1 MADEIAQ
8 VVEMEYKGVEYLFKG
23 TKAAIAAMI
32 SAAKAF
38 HEWKVEQNM
47 KKPGN
52 RSWSDLQNLSEG
64 TPPILEFPREM
75 FEERVVGTN
84 KDGTPI
90 MKSDFDLYCE
100 AHDLRYC
107 IMPDLNPE
115 DDYIPI
121 AVPTQDMG
129 IHQEQIKAVMNR
141 RIKSEEDKDK
151 DYDEKI
157 AALKEKIATA
167 GAEKDAAEAEL
178 KMLELGKSQNME
190 LLAESKEKLERDN
203 VLDFAE
209 YLKQGKGTYIET
221 NPELALTQENIC
233 GIVREY
239 TPYECMYPIRDES
252 LVPDSKEVF
261 YSQRG
266 SDDQIHVIKRRF
278 LEDEHGNIYSEYSV
292 RIPGESTIKRFDDR
306 GKSKEE
312 WEKEI
317 PKVLDAANF
326 LNEPTA
332 VTNSEERFLK
342 YQEFIEKN
350 FKQAP
355 TEEKGQSKEH
365 EYSSEEAKEFVESHN
380 KEAEQRR
387 DYNESFY
394 TTVAV
399 PASKV
404 MADGEQV
411 VCMELAE
418 GLVKGVVVESMDDT
432 TAKVFVKE
440 DATYSV
446 VRPDGAKK
454 EMTGAEIVA
463 EATKSAKEEFAKSM
477 ARGR

>member
-8 VVEMEYKGVEYLFKG
+8 VVEREYKGVYYAFKG
-23 TKAAIAAMI
+23 TKATIAAIVSAIKALADWQHTKYLNKSGNCDWAKMQEI
-32 SAAKAF
+32 SK
-38 HEWKVEQNM
+38 
-47 KKPGN
+47 
-52 RSWSDLQNLSEG
+52 G
-64 TPPILEFPREM
+64 TPPILEFPKEM
-75 FEERVVGTN
+75 FEEREVGKA

-100 AHDLRYC
+100 KYDLRYC
-107 IMPDLNPE
+107 IMPDLNPN
-115 DDYIPI
+115 DDYIPV
-121 AVPTQDMG
+121 AVPAQDMG

-141 RIKSEEDKDK
+141 RIQREEEKDK
-151 DYDEKI
+151 EYDVRI
-157 AALKEKIATA
+157 
-167 GAEKDAAEAEL
+167 AEL
-178 KMLELGKSQNME
+178 KERIKNADGDKKAAEEELRSLELGKSQNQE
-190 LLAESKEKLERDN
+190 LLHESKEKLEKDN

-209 YLKQGKGTYIET
+209 YLRQGKGTLMET
-221 NPELALTQENIC
+221 DPQMALTQEDIC
-233 GIVREY
+233 GIVKEY
-239 TPYECMYPIRDES
+239 TPYECMFPIRDES
-252 LVPDSKEVF
+252 LVPDSREVF
-261 YSQRG
+261 YSQRT

-326 LNEPTA
+326 LDAPTA
-332 VTNSEERFLK
+332 VTHSEERFLK

-355 TEEKGQSKEH
+355 EKEKGQSKEH

-380 KEAEQRR
+380 KEAEQRL

-394 TTVAV
+394 TTIAV

-446 VRPDGAKK
+446 VKPDGAKK

>member
-38 HEWKVEQNM
+38 HEWQVEQNM

-52 RSWSDLQNLSEG
+52 RSWSDLQKISEG
-64 TPPILEFPREM
+64 TPPILEFPKEM
-75 FEERVVGTN
+75 FEERQVGTN
-84 KDGTPI
+84 KDGSPI

-100 AHDLRYC
+100 KYDLRYC
-107 IMPDLNPE
+107 MMPDLNPE

-129 IHQEQIKAVMNR
+129 IHQEQIKSVMNR
-141 RIKSEEDKDK
+141 RIQQEEAKDK

-157 AALKEKIATA
+157 AELKEKIKTA
-167 GAEKDAAEAEL
+167 GEDKEAAEAEL
-178 KMLELGKSQNME
+178 KALELGKSQNME
-190 LLAESKEKLERDN
+190 LLEESKEKLDRDN
-203 VLDFAE
+203 ILDFAE
-209 YLKQGKGTYIET
+209 YLKQGKGTLMET
-221 NPELALTQENIC
+221 DPALALTQENIC

-239 TPYECMYPIRDES
+239 SPYECMFPIRDES

-261 YSQRG
+261 YSQRT

-278 LEDEHGNIYSEYSV
+278 LEDEQGNIYSEYSIRV
-292 RIPGESTIKRFDDR
+292 PGESTIKRFDDR
-306 GKSKEE
+306 GKTKEE

-317 PKVLDAANF
+317 PKVLDAGGF
-326 LNEPTA
+326 LDAPTA
-332 VTNSEERFLK
+332 VANSEERFLK

-350 FKQAP
+350 FKKAP
-355 TEEKGQSKEH
+355 EKDKGQSKEH
-365 EYSSEEAKEFVESHN
+365 EYSSGEAKEFVESHN
-380 KEAEQRR
+380 KENEQRQ
-387 DYNESFY
+387 DFAESFY

-446 VRPDGAKK
+446 VKPDGAQK

-463 EATKSAKEEFAKSM
+463 EATKSAREEFAKTM

>member
-23 TKAAIAAMI
+23 TKVAIAAMI
-32 SAAKAF
+32 SAAKTF
-38 HEWKVEQNM
+38 HDWKIEQDM

-52 RSWSDLQNLSEG
+52 RSWSDLQKISEG
-64 TPPILEFPREM
+64 TPPILEFPKEM
-75 FEERVVGTN
+75 FEERQIGTN
-84 KDGTPI
+84 KDGSPI

-100 AHDLRYC
+100 KYDLRYC
-107 IMPDLNPE
+107 MMPDLNPE

-129 IHQEQIKAVMNR
+129 IHQEQIKSVMNR
-141 RIKSEEDKDK
+141 RIQSEEAKDK

-157 AALKEKIATA
+157 AALKERIKTA
-167 GAEKDAAEAEL
+167 GADKEAAEAEL

-190 LLAESKEKLERDN
+190 LLEESKEKFDRDN
-203 VLDFAE
+203 ILDFAE
-209 YLKQGKGTYIET
+209 YLKQGKGTLMET
-221 NPELALTQENIC
+221 DPALALTQENIC

-239 TPYECMYPIRDES
+239 SPYECMFPIRDES

-261 YSQRG
+261 YSQRS

-278 LEDEHGNIYSEYSV
+278 LEDEQGNIYSEYSIRV
-292 RIPGESTIKRFDDR
+292 PGESTIKRFDDR
-306 GKSKEE
+306 GKTKEE

-317 PKVLDAANF
+317 PKVLDAGGF
-326 LNEPTA
+326 LDAPTA
-332 VTNSEERFLK
+332 VANSEERFLK

-355 TEEKGQSKEH
+355 EQEKGQSEEH

-380 KEAEQRR
+380 KEKEQRQ

-418 GLVKGVVVESMDDT
+418 GLVKGVVVESMDNT

-446 VRPDGAKK
+446 VKPDGAKK

-463 EATKSAKEEFAKSM
+463 EATKSAREEFAKTM

>member
-38 HEWKVEQNM
+38 HEWQVEQNM

-52 RSWSDLQNLSEG
+52 RSWSDLQKISEG
-64 TPPILEFPREM
+64 TPPILEFPKEM
-75 FEERVVGTN
+75 FEERQVGTN
-84 KDGTPI
+84 KDGSPI

-100 AHDLRYC
+100 KYDLRYC
-107 IMPDLNPE
+107 MMPDLNPE

-129 IHQEQIKAVMNR
+129 IHQEQIKSVMNR
-141 RIKSEEDKDK
+141 RIQQEEAKDK

-157 AALKEKIATA
+157 AELKEKIKIA
-167 GAEKDAAEAEL
+167 GADKEAAEAEL
-178 KMLELGKSQNME
+178 KALELGKSQNME
-190 LLAESKEKLERDN
+190 LLEESKEKLDRDN
-203 VLDFAE
+203 ILDFAE
-209 YLKQGKGTYIET
+209 YLKQGKGTLMET
-221 NPELALTQENIC
+221 DPALALTQENIC

-239 TPYECMYPIRDES
+239 SPYECMFPIRDES

-261 YSQRG
+261 YSQRT

-278 LEDEHGNIYSEYSV
+278 LEDEQGNIYSEYSIRV
-292 RIPGESTIKRFDDR
+292 PGESTIKRFDDR
-306 GKSKEE
+306 GKTKEE

-317 PKVLDAANF
+317 PKVLDAGGF
-326 LNEPTA
+326 LDAPTA
-332 VTNSEERFLK
+332 VANSEERFLK

-350 FKQAP
+350 FKEAP
-355 TEEKGQSKEH
+355 EKDKGQSKEH

-380 KEAEQRR
+380 KENEQRQ
-387 DYNESFY
+387 DFAESFY

-446 VRPDGAKK
+446 VKPDGAKK

-463 EATKSAKEEFAKSM
+463 EATKSAREEFAKTM

>member
-23 TKAAIAAMI
+23 TKATIAAMI

-38 HEWKVEQNM
+38 HEWKVEANM

-52 RSWSDLQNLSEG
+52 RSWSDLQKISEG
-64 TPPILEFPREM
+64 TPPILEFPKEM
-75 FEERVVGTN
+75 FEEREVGKT

-100 AHDLRYC
+100 KYDLRYC

-115 DDYIPI
+115 DDYIPV
-121 AVPTQDMG
+121 AVPAQDMG

-141 RIKSEEDKDK
+141 RIQNEESKDK

-157 AALKEKIATA
+157 AALKEKIESA
-167 GAEKDAAEAEL
+167 GAEKEAAEAEL
-178 KMLELGKSQNME
+178 KMLELGKSQNKE
-190 LLAESKEKLERDN
+190 LLEESKEKLDRDN

-209 YLKQGKGTYIET
+209 YLKQGKGTFMET
-221 NPELALTQENIC
+221 DPELALTQENIC

-252 LVPDSKEVF
+252 LVPDSREVF
-261 YSQRG
+261 YSQRS

-278 LEDEHGNIYSEYSV
+278 LEDEHGNIYSEYSIRV
-292 RIPGESTIKRFDDR
+292 PGESTIKRFDDR

-317 PKVLDAANF
+317 PKVLEAGGFIN
-326 LNEPTA
+326 NEPTA

-342 YQEFIEKN
+342 YQEFIERN
-350 FKQAP
+350 FKKAP
-355 TEEKGQSKEH
+355 EEEGQKKEH

-380 KEAEQRR
+380 REVTQKK
-387 DYNESFY
+387 DYEESLY

-399 PASKV
+399 PSSKV

-418 GLVKGVVVESMDDT
+418 GLVKGVVVESMDET

-440 DATYSV
+440 DAVYSV
-446 VRPDGAKK
+446 VKPDGAKK

-463 EATKSAKEEFAKSM
+463 EATKSAKEEFAKTM

>member
-1 MADEIAQ
+1 
-8 VVEMEYKGVEYLFKG
+8 
-23 TKAAIAAMI
+23 
-32 SAAKAF
+32 
-38 HEWKVEQNM
+38 
-47 KKPGN
+47 
-52 RSWSDLQNLSEG
+52 
-64 TPPILEFPREM
+64 
-75 FEERVVGTN
+75 
-84 KDGTPI
+84 

-100 AHDLRYC
+100 KYDLRYC
-107 IMPDLNPE
+107 MMPDLNPE

-129 IHQEQIKAVMNR
+129 IHQEQIKSVMNR
-141 RIKSEEDKDK
+141 RIQSEEAKDK

-157 AALKEKIATA
+157 AKLKEKIKTA
-167 GAEKDAAEAEL
+167 GADKEAAEAEL
-178 KMLELGKSQNME
+178 KALELGKSQNME
-190 LLAESKEKLERDN
+190 LLEESKEKLDRDN
-203 VLDFAE
+203 ILDFAE
-209 YLKQGKGTYIET
+209 YLKQGKGTLMET
-221 NPELALTQENIC
+221 DPALALTQENIC

-239 TPYECMYPIRDES
+239 SPYECMFPIRDES

-261 YSQRG
+261 YSQRT

-278 LEDEHGNIYSEYSV
+278 LEDEQGNIYSEYSIRV
-292 RIPGESTIKRFDDR
+292 PGESTIKRFDDR
-306 GKSKEE
+306 GKTKEE

-317 PKVLDAANF
+317 PKVLDAGGF
-326 LNEPTA
+326 LDAPTA
-332 VTNSEERFLK
+332 VANSEERFLK

-350 FKQAP
+350 FKKAP
-355 TEEKGQSKEH
+355 EKDKGQSKEH

-380 KEAEQRR
+380 KENEQRQ
-387 DYNESFY
+387 DYAESFY

-446 VRPDGAKK
+446 VKPDGAKK

-463 EATKSAKEEFAKSM
+463 EATKSAREEFAKTM